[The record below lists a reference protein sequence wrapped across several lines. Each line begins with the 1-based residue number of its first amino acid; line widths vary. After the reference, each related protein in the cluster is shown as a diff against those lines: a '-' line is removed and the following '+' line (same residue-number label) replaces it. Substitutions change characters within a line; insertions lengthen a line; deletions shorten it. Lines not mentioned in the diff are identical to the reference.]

1 MNAVAE
7 QKRSTRFAL
16 WAIAWL
22 ATMAAVYYGLDRA
35 RHWTL
40 ATVGTADVQTE
51 WQNWRAEEQAR
62 AASPSGGVVR
72 RPPKSGEPPL
82 LILMRDYFPAI
93 VATVLLIATVMFGFL
108 AIVVPGAIGWRGRAS
123 GVRHRDESR

>member
-1 MNAVAE
+1 MSAVAE
-7 QKRSTRFAL
+7 QKRSTRISL
-16 WAIAWL
+16 WVMVWL

-40 ATVGTADVQTE
+40 AHVGTADVQTD

-62 AASPSGGVVR
+62 AASPRGSVVR

-93 VATVLLIATVMFGFL
+93 VTTVLLIATVMFGFL
-108 AIVVPGAIGWRGRAS
+108 AIVVPGAIGWRRPAG
-123 GVRHRDESR
+123 GGPPRDESR